1 MCTQYYADLNIFLV
15 MTYNKM
21 LQITERTNIC
31 SFSKDFLD
39 TRYLGK
45 WETISMQHRRKFTE
59 KIWKQF
65 CGLCQ

>member
-45 WETISMQHRRKFTE
+45 WETISVQH
-59 KIWKQF
+59 
-65 CGLCQ
+65 